1 MERELVI
8 RDLHEQIENLARL
21 HIRHGL
27 SHSEVFRLHREH
39 IRSFIAEHNI
49 DVRKE
54 LDPMVG
60 LLYRRYFD

>member
-21 HIRHGL
+21 HRA
-27 SHSEVFRLHREH
+27 HRER
-39 IRSFIAEHNI
+39 IRKYIAEHNI